1 MKVDLGQNVRLVVS
15 LWRYVVSSFRC
26 GVSSFRHT
34 DSLFSEVDS
43 ANYSFDSP
51 SCQFDSSAGLVCR
64 FVVSSC
70 RFIVSLWRFLV
81 STRPL
86 REAIIR
92 RTLYE
97 VLSVFP
103 RFWFSTRREM
113 AMEELRGILQNAISK
128 IEDISSPPNEKDN
141 NQVDQHSTS
150 SISRAE
156 ANWRWVDNIQHL
168 SFKSVSQL

>member
-1 MKVDLGQNVRLVVS
+1 MALCRFVMAFRRFGTQILLVPRLTRRITSSTCRHVSSIRRLVS
-15 LWRYVVSSFRC
+15 FVVSS
-26 GVSSFRHT
+26 
-34 DSLFSEVDS
+34 
-43 ANYSFDSP
+43 
-51 SCQFDSSAGLVCR
+51 CR

-103 RFWFSTRREM
+103 RFWSSTRREM

-156 ANWRWVDNIQHL
+156 ANWR
-168 SFKSVSQL
+168 